1 MIRSTD
7 ISEDVRSD
15 DRGAEGELAAGVS
28 LTYCT
33 NIHPGESWSEIF
45 TAIRLHAPAVKARVS
60 PDRPFPIG
68 LRLSGRAAREMSAA
82 DALEFRRWCR
92 KSGFYVATINGFPY
106 GTFHHRPIKQEVYLP
121 DWRFVERLDYTKRL
135 IDLLALWLPEG
146 MTGSISTVP
155 VGFRAAIDQRD
166 FSWVQRHLAAALEYL
181 DRLARRTGR
190 EILLAIEPEPGCVAE
205 TAGDVVELF
214 DRLAMPARLR
224 SHLAVCYDCCHQALQ
239 FEEPAASLQ
248 LLADRDI
255 AIGHVQV
262 SSALRLTDPRI
273 ALLGRFREPCY
284 LHQTVGRTA
293 GGGLLRYDDLD
304 EAIGA
309 APGGIEEWRV
319 HFHVPVFLAATWECG
334 TTRFFL
340 EEVLPLLAARKE
352 TKLEVETYTWSI
364 LPPELQGGTV
374 TDCLIREIEWV
385 AETVEKSLEK
395 TS

>member
-1 MIRSTD
+1 MT
-7 ISEDVRSD
+7 
-15 DRGAEGELAAGVS
+15 AGVP

-33 NIHPGESWSEIF
+33 NIHPGETWSEIF
-45 TAIRLHAPAVKARVS
+45 AAIRLHAPAVKARVVS

-68 LRLSGRAAREMSAA
+68 LRLSGRAAREISAA
-82 DALEFRRWCR
+82 DGLEFRRWCR
-92 KSGFYVATINGFPY
+92 EGGFYVATINGFPY
-106 GTFHHRPIKQEVYLP
+106 GAFHNQPIKQEVYLP
-121 DWRFVERLDYTKRL
+121 DWRFAERLDYTKRL

-155 VGFRAAIDQRD
+155 VGFRSAIGPGD
-166 FSWVQRHLAAALEYL
+166 FPWVRKRLVAALEYL
-181 DRLARRTGR
+181 DRLSRRTGK
-190 EILLAIEPEPGCVAE
+190 EILLAIEPEPGCVVE
-205 TAGDVVELF
+205 TTGDVVELF
-214 DRLAMPARLR
+214 DRLALPAELR
-224 SHLAVCYDCCHQALQ
+224 WRLAVCYDCCHQALQ

-248 LLADRDI
+248 LLADHDI

-273 ALLGRFREPCY
+273 GLLGRFREPCY

-293 GGGLLRYDDLD
+293 DGSLLRYDDLD
-304 EAIGA
+304 GAIGA
-309 APGGIEEWRV
+309 APDGVEEWRV
-319 HFHVPVFLAATWECG
+319 HYHVPVFLTETRECT

-340 EEVLPLLAARKE
+340 EEILPLLAAKKE
-352 TKLEVETYTWSI
+352 IKLEVETYTWSI

-385 AETVEKSLEK
+385 AETVEKSMEK